1 MLEFLLSYEVLKVIW
16 WVLIGVLLIGFA
28 VTDGMDIGA
37 ALLLP
42 LIGKTDHE
50 RRSIIN
56 TVGPHWDGNQVWL
69 ITAGGAI
76 FAAWPVVYAV
86 SFSGF
91 YMAILLT
98 LFALF
103 FRPVGF
109 DYRSKLENSTWRS
122 TWDWALFG
130 GSLVPALVFGV
141 AFGNLLQG
149 VPFTFDEETMRT
161 MYPGNFFELLNPYAL
176 IAGILSIVMLA
187 VHGGTWL
194 VMRADE
200 VVAERAKKVVFY
212 GGILVFVLFA
222 LAGLLMW
229 VGAFGVK
236 ALMGGFLSQFFE
248 SLPDWTGSF
257 GYTIVSQP
265 DLATNFMPVDQEAV
279 ANPVAWKSNFAT
291 YPIMWI
297 APILG
302 LAMALLTAFAGKAG
316 RGGWAF
322 LFSSLTL
329 AGIIMTA
336 GFAMFPFVM
345 PSSLDPS
352 MGLTLWNVT
361 SSHLTLKVMFFVALV
376 MVPIVLAYTIWAYA
390 KMWRRVTV
398 AEIKANEH
406 TTY

>member
-1 MLEFLLSYEVLKVIW
+1 MLEFLLSYEVLKFIW
-16 WVLIGVLLIGFA
+16 WILIGVLLIGFA
-28 VTDGMDIGA
+28 ITDGMDIGA
-37 ALLLP
+37 AILLP
-42 LIGKTDHE
+42 IIGRTDYE

-91 YMAILLT
+91 YMAMLLT

-109 DYRSKLENSTWRS
+109 DYRSKIDNPQWRS

-149 VPFTFDEETMRT
+149 VPFYFSEETMQAF
-161 MYPGNFFELLNPYAL
+161 YPGNFWELLNPYAL
-176 IAGILSIVMLA
+176 VAGILSIVMLT
-187 VHGGTWL
+187 VHGGAWL
-194 VMRADE
+194 IMRADQI
-200 VVAERAKKVVFY
+200 VADRAKTVVFY
-212 GGILVFVLFA
+212 GGITVFVLFS
-222 LAGLLMW
+222 LAGLLLW
-229 VGAFGVK
+229 ADAFGLKV
-236 ALMGGFLSQFFE
+236 LMGGYLSQFFE
-248 SLPDWTGSF
+248 SLPNWTGSF
-257 GYTIVSQP
+257 GYTVLSQP
-265 DLATNFMPVDQEAV
+265 DVSVNFMPVDQQAV
-279 ANPVAWKSNFAT
+279 AESGAWLNNFAK

-302 LAMALLTAFAGKAG
+302 LSMALIAAFAGKAG

-322 LFSSLTL
+322 LFSSLML

-345 PSSLDPS
+345 PSSLEPS

-361 SSHLTLKVMFFVALV
+361 SSHLTLKIMFFVSLV
-376 MVPIVLAYTIWAYA
+376 MVPIVLSYTIWAYA
-390 KMWRRVTV
+390 KMWRRVTIE
-398 AEIKANEH
+398 EIKSNEH

>member
-16 WVLIGVLLIGFA
+16 WVLVGVLLIGFA

-37 ALLLP
+37 AILLP
-42 LIGKTDHE
+42 FIGKTDYE
-50 RRSIIN
+50 RRSVIN

-91 YMAILLT
+91 YMAMLLT

-109 DYRSKLENSTWRS
+109 DYRSKLDNPQWRS
-122 TWDWALFG
+122 AWDWGLFA
-130 GSLVPALVFGV
+130 GSLIPALVFGV

-149 VPFTFDEETMRT
+149 VPFLLDEETMRAS
-161 MYPGNFFELLNPYAL
+161 YPGNFWELLNPYAL
-176 IAGILSIVMLA
+176 IAGILSIVMLT

-194 VMRADE
+194 IMRADE
-200 VVAERAKKVVFY
+200 IVAERAKKVVFY
-212 GGILVFVLFA
+212 GGITVFVLFA
-222 LAGLLMW
+222 LAGLLLW
-229 VGAFGVK
+229 VDNFGIK
-236 ALMGGFLSQFFE
+236 ALMGGFLSQFFD
-248 SLPDWTGSF
+248 SLPNWTGSF
-257 GYTIVSQP
+257 GYTVVNQP
-265 DLATNFMPVDQEAV
+265 DVAINFMPVDQQAV
-279 ANPVAWKSNFAT
+279 AESGAWMKNFAN
-291 YPIMWI
+291 YPIMWVG
-297 APILG
+297 PLLG
-302 LAMALLTAFAGKAG
+302 LSMALVAAFAGKAG

-322 LFSSLTL
+322 LATSLMM

-336 GFAMFPFVM
+336 AFAMFPFVM
-345 PSSLDPS
+345 PSSLDPNV
-352 MGLTLWNVT
+352 GLTLWNVT
-361 SSHLTLKVMFFVALV
+361 SSHLTLKIMFFVSLV
-376 MVPIVLAYTIWAYA
+376 MVPIVLSYTIWAYA
-390 KMWRRVTV
+390 KMWRRVTI